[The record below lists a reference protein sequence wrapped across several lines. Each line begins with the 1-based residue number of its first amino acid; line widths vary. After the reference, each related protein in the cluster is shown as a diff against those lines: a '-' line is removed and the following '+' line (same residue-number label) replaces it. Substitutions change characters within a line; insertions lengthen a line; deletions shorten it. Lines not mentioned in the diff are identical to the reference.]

1 MIAPRALVLA
11 ALFVA
16 GSVAGAGAVTLAS
29 SASTPPPR
37 LVTGLMFGPDYELT
51 PDGTITLTVDVFNPS
66 DDDLPVNV
74 ISIAGWPVPEEASS
88 TQVLSARSWT
98 PIEVNAVLDC
108 AATPS
113 DSIELDAGSDSLDVS
128 LEPAIHG
135 QLSFVHG
142 EHCGSSRQIRVET
155 EIESVSDLGDGLRID
170 LRVLGHGLRLVGN
183 LQINDARTSL
193 PGSSVALVGLPAEL
207 GVDGSTVVTTRWTV
221 FDTCVLASESMPN
234 PNITFATEDNFTLDG
249 WLGARGV
256 AVFTRY
262 AVAGCAE

>member
-1 MIAPRALVLA
+1 MSAPRALVLA
-11 ALFVA
+11 ALFTA
-16 GSVAGAGAVTLAS
+16 GSVAGAGAVALAS
-29 SASTPPPR
+29 STSSPPPR

-51 PDGTITLTVDVFNPS
+51 PDGAIRLTVDVFNPS
-66 DDDLPVNV
+66 DDDLPVTV
-74 ISIAGWPVPEEASS
+74 TSIAGWPVPGEALS

-108 AATPS
+108 AATPA
-113 DSIELDAGSDSLDVS
+113 DFIELDAGSELLDVS

-142 EHCGSSRQIRVET
+142 DHCGSGRQIRVET
-155 EIESVSDLGDGLRID
+155 EIESVSDVGDGLRID
-170 LRVLGHGLRLVGN
+170 LRLLVHGRQPIEN

-207 GVDGSTVVTTRWTV
+207 GVDGSIVLTTRWTV
-221 FDTCVLASESMPN
+221 FDACVLARQATPY
-234 PNITFATEDNFTLDG
+234 PNITFATDENFALETS
-249 WLGARGV
+249 LGERGV

-262 AVAGCAE
+262 AAAECAE